1 MHWRCAFAF
10 SRRIAPLIP
19 VPQSKLAG
27 QEAMTKVLL
36 RRKDKECE
44 QMVQDLKQ
52 SHRAEVVRL
61 KVELEKAKRVAERG
75 VNEVVVRNGFDTK
88 ERELRKRIDTLTH
101 ERDGLAKALKEER
114 ELVQSNHN
122 ANAQQREELRQARLD
137 LAEFEA
143 TKTRLIELEA
153 SVRNKTE
160 VRDACARLEADR
172 RRMQRDV
179 RAARERVQ
187 LLQEELE
194 RSKDAEVMSDE

>member
-1 MHWRCAFAF
+1 
-10 SRRIAPLIP
+10 
-19 VPQSKLAG
+19 
-27 QEAMTKVLL
+27 MTKVLL

-44 QMVQDLKQ
+44 QTVQDLKQ
-52 SHRAEVVRL
+52 SHRAEIVRL